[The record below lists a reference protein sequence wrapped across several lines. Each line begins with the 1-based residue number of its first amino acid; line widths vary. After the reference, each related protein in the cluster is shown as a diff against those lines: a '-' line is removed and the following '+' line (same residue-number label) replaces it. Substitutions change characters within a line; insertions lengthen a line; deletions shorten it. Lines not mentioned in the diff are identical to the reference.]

1 MDLRDHQARSLH
13 DTEESKAK
21 SPRHDT
27 MCTTRGNRNR
37 PVLISVS
44 GGSCAEGWGNG
55 LIFSRILY
63 FSQPSCEGVCL
74 WRGGGCRWCARR
86 ARNYSLRHGCVIIS
100 PVTPTDSPQNMLSL
114 AAASAAALETSCFC
128 GAVRLRIVSAASP
141 IATSICHCSN
151 CRRLSGAPFLSNVIL
166 PADALAVT
174 SADGAAS
181 PDLLEQATSKQV
193 TRKRCAKCYAP
204 VFASLGKARVVVPSS
219 LFASPHPESWK
230 PQHHLYYAS
239 RTLDMKDDLPKY
251 RANFGGELWTGDDSK
266 DGDGGAAGK

>member
-1 MDLRDHQARSLH
+1 MFFRA
-13 DTEESKAK
+13 
-21 SPRHDT
+21 
-27 MCTTRGNRNR
+27 
-37 PVLISVS
+37 
-44 GGSCAEGWGNG
+44 SC
-55 LIFSRILY
+55 I